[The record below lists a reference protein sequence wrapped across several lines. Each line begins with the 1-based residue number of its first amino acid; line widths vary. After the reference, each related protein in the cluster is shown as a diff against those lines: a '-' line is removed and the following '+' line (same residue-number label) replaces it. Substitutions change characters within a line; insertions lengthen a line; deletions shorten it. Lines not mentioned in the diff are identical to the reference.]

1 MVFDYAKT
9 KKMVDATGL
18 SEAAFAKLNGFPQT
32 TLNSWLSGVRNC
44 KLYIAILL
52 ADALHCELEEIWSGG
67 YTDSEWLQASIKVI
81 SKMIQRRE
89 ISIDELAGKCAI
101 EANSLRKMLAGKLDM
116 PDTVFDAVR
125 YALGLFGLP
134 AKCLYTIYCQHK
146 ENPRS
151 LASLM
156 HYAALNPALP
166 VPDPDMQ
173 EKTLT
178 PTEFIQQMNL
188 RLFELGISKAVKR
201 ACLQEL
207 NGMKV
212 LESTDKMKLAF
223 IRRVLT
229 LPRTEELWEVIEAI
243 EEE

>member
-1 MVFDYAKT
+1 MSFEPQKAKL
-9 KKMVDATGL
+9 KIDQTGL
-18 SEAAFAKLNGFPQT
+18 TEASFARLHGFTQRAINYWVT
-32 TLNSWLSGVRNC
+32 GQRNC
-44 KLYIAILL
+44 NLASAILL
-52 ADALHCELEEIWSGG
+52 ADALHCELGEIWSGG

-89 ISIDELAGKCAI
+89 ISIDDLAGKCTI

-125 YALGLFGLP
+125 YALGLFGLL

-146 ENPRS
+146 NNPRS
-151 LASLM
+151 LGSLM
-156 HYAALNPALP
+156 HYAALNPDLP
-166 VPDPDMQ
+166 VPDPDLQ
-173 EKTLT
+173 ETTLT

-207 NGMKV
+207 NLMKA
-212 LESTDKMKLAF
+212 LDSTDKMKLAL
-223 IRRVLT
+223 IGRLNKLDLT
-229 LPRTEELWEVIEAI
+229 DAEFREVVMKIVE
-243 EEE
+243 